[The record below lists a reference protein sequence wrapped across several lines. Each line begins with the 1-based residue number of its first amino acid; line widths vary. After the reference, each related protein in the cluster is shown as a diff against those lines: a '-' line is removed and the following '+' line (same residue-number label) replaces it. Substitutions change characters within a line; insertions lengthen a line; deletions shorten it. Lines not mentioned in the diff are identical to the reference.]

1 MDWSELMQDN
11 LPLNTINDRLH
22 KQTIPHTVNIDSN
35 TAYEC
40 LNIFK
45 RKVIASGLSGNP
57 ITDVVSQMQSSFESA
72 LSNSPNSE
80 QITILEEPQTP
91 VRFAIITENGEVDW
105 DMNDKNIALPFS
117 QYAEVGRTV
126 SWTRTGDKY
135 LIMAQNDTQK
145 AYFSG
150 IMRYANYLVKWT
162 DGISI
167 YQQWAVIDGPGK
179 AGGGFDLKSSIDALI
194 DDGQHE
200 IQLYIARTLGSEK
213 IKRYDRIYVNNKAW
227 RIVAIND
234 MEDDNFIK
242 LFLKEN
248 YQDLERDDVE
258 NGIASNE
265 ESNVDNFQAQILDD
279 LDLYD

>member
-1 MDWSELMQDN
+1 MQDYLN
-11 LPLNTINDRLH
+11 LNSIDARLH
-22 KQTIPHTVNIDSN
+22 KQPSPSPVNIDSN
-35 TAYEC
+35 TVYEC
-40 LNIFK
+40 LNVFK
-45 RKVIASGLSGNP
+45 RKVVASGLTGNP
-57 ITDVVSQMQSSFESA
+57 GQDIIAQMQSSFESA

-80 QITILEEPQTP
+80 EITILEEPNTP
-91 VRFAIITENGEVDW
+91 VKFAIITENGEVDW
-105 DMNDKNIALPFS
+105 NMNDKNIALSFS
-117 QYAEVGRTV
+117 DYVKVGNTV

-150 IMRYANYLVKWT
+150 IMRYASFLIKWS
-162 DGISI
+162 DGTNT
-167 YQQWAVIDGPGK
+167 YQQWVVVDGPGK
-179 AGGGFDLKSSIDALI
+179 AGGGFDLKSNIDALV

-200 IQLYIARTLGSEK
+200 IQVYVSRTSGSEK
-213 IKRYDRIYVNNKAW
+213 IKRYDRIYVNDKAW

-248 YQDLERDDVE
+248 YIDPERDDVE

-265 ESNVDNFQAQILDD
+265 EANVDSFKTLVLDD
-279 LDLYD
+279 LLPND